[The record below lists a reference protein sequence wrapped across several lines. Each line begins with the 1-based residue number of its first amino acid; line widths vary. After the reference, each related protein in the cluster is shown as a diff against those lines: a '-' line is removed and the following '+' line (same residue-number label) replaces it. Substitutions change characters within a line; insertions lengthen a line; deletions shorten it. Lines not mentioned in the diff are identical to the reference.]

1 MGTESIIAHHSPSE
15 ALEAI
20 RSLSDRDKTVLIKV
34 ARAYARTRKT
44 RYDHQD
50 LFHEAIARI
59 LEGKRGWP
67 QGVGILPFLCGVMR
81 GIAWD
86 WRTQVYEEATEASS
100 GPEEGNAIARLDAQ
114 KFVALFADDVIAQQI
129 VVGIM
134 EGARGEELWEQSGL
148 SKTEYESKRRKIRRR
163 IEKLWLEH
171 KEHGVD

>member
-1 MGTESIIAHHSPSE
+1 MGTESVIAQHSPAE

-20 RSLSDRDKTVLIKV
+20 RSLSDGDKTVLIKV
-34 ARAYARTRKT
+34 AKAYARTRKT
-44 RYDHQD
+44 RYDDQD

-67 QGVGILPFLCGVMR
+67 RSVGILPFLCGVMR

-86 WRTQVYEEATEASS
+86 WRTQRYEEAPEASS
-100 GPEEGNAIARLDAQ
+100 ASEEGSAIARLDAQ
-114 KFVALFADDVIAQQI
+114 KLVALFADDVIARQI

-134 EGARGEELWEQSGL
+134 EGARGEELWEQNGL

-163 IEKLWLEH
+163 IEKLWLEQQ
-171 KEHGVD
+171 GTRRD

>member
-1 MGTESIIAHHSPSE
+1 MGTESVIAHRSPTE

-34 ARAYARTRKT
+34 AKAYARTRKT

-67 QGVGILPFLCGVMR
+67 QGVDILAFLCGVMR

-86 WRTQVYEEATEASS
+86 WRTQIYDEAPEASS
-100 GPEEGNAIARLDAQ
+100 ASEEGNAIARLDAQ
-114 KFVALFADDVIAQQI
+114 KFVALFADDLIAQQI

-163 IEKLWLEH
+163 IERMWLEN

>member
-1 MGTESIIAHHSPSE
+1 M
-15 ALEAI
+15 
-20 RSLSDRDKTVLIKV
+20 LIKV

-86 WRTQVYEEATEASS
+86 WRTQIYDEAPEAASAS
-100 GPEEGNAIARLDAQ
+100 EEGNAIARLDAQ

-134 EGARGEELWEQSGL
+134 EGARGEELWEQAGL

-163 IEKLWLEH
+163 IEKLWLEN

>member
-1 MGTESIIAHHSPSE
+1 
-15 ALEAI
+15 
-20 RSLSDRDKTVLIKV
+20 VLVKV
-34 ARAYARTRKT
+34 AKAYARTRKT

-86 WRTQVYEEATEASS
+86 WRTLIYGEAPEATSAS
-100 GPEEGNAIARLDAQ
+100 EESNAIARLDAQ

-163 IEKLWLEH
+163 IEKLWLEN

>member
-1 MGTESIIAHHSPSE
+1 MGTESVIVHHSPTE

-20 RSLSDRDKTVLIKV
+20 RSLSDRDKTVLVKV
-34 ARAYARTRKT
+34 AKAYARTRKT

-50 LFHEAIARI
+50 LFHEAVARI

-86 WRTQVYEEATEASS
+86 WRTQIYDEAPEASS
-100 GPEEGNAIARLDAQ
+100 ASEEGNAIARLDAQ
-114 KFVALFADDVIAQQI
+114 KFVALFADDIIAQQI

-148 SKTEYESKRRKIRRR
+148 SKIEYESKRRKIRRR
-163 IEKLWLEH
+163 IEKLWLEN
-171 KEHGVD
+171 KDHGVD

>member
-1 MGTESIIAHHSPSE
+1 MGTESVVAHHSPSE

-20 RSLSDRDKTVLIKV
+20 RGLSDRDKTVLIKV

-86 WRTQVYEEATEASS
+86 WRTQIYEEPPEPSS
-100 GPEEGNAIARLDAQ
+100 GSEEGNAIARLDAQ

-148 SKTEYESKRRKIRRR
+148 SQTEYESKRRKIRRR
-163 IEKLWLEH
+163 IEKLWLEQQ
-171 KEHGVD
+171 GTRR